1 MMQVNMTSL
10 RDDARET
17 LTIAGLE
24 KPKEPVLEQHL
35 RVRARQAWTMLCAS
49 VDPYL
54 RTTVDSGSRPTPMG
68 IGAAMSTCA
77 CCGKAGHEKRECRF
91 RIAKCSNCGKTR
103 HLGAMC
109 RQRQKSADKSSPS
122 SSSGKS
128 SGEDGTNHG
137 STNKC
142 YCCGQVGYRRP
153 DCPGRNERL
162 AVSVTS
168 VVI

>member
-1 MMQVNMTSL
+1 MRRSRLLVWRKSRNELWNNTCVYVL
-10 RDDARET
+10 R
-17 LTIAGLE
+17 
-24 KPKEPVLEQHL
+24 KPGQCRVQMWIRTCERRWTQTVGPRQRKLVPRCQRVLA
-35 RVRARQAWTMLCAS
+35 VT
-49 VDPYL
+49 
-54 RTTVDSGSRPTPMG
+54 
-68 IGAAMSTCA
+68 
-77 CCGKAGHEKRECRF
+77 KHEKRECRF

-103 HLGAMC
+103 HLRAMC
-109 RQRQKSADKSSPS
+109 RQRQKSAGKSSPS

-128 SGEDGTNHG
+128 SGKDGTNRG

-142 YCCGQVGYRRP
+142 YCCGQVGYRCS